1 MRLFIN
7 ECEKTFLNALTLA
20 LFVAVCIANA
30 ILFHS
35 FEKGRRFVYR
45 PEDYKEVYEEL
56 EGKDEEEIFSFLQQK
71 GETEEI
77 RTLFLASA
85 VKSEV
90 TDILGY
96 DAYVSGIVSA
106 ADDLRVVS
114 IFQNKN
120 SFSLRNAEKL
130 AEIYGALP
138 KIETKVN
145 PVRGVVMAT
154 QFGGTDLLVFV
165 FLTYIVFSMVI
176 REKEMG
182 QLLLTRTTLHGHAR
196 HGWNKILVCG
206 AASLLTVSALEA
218 TNLILASHWY
228 GLGDLGRSIQSVPEY
243 QACIF
248 PISVGEFLV
257 LFLLFKIF
265 VLFLMSVIV
274 FFLAS
279 ASSSLIK
286 FILLFI
292 AVFGTEGILYFA
304 IPGNSYLCL
313 LKYLN
318 LFAVFGSYSLLGNY
332 LSLNLFGWPV
342 WYLPVYL
349 SIAGLL
355 MLLFGGLGVWAYA
368 TRSGTGAE
376 RRPGKRIR
384 LFPEKTISLFL
395 QECYKLFYC
404 EKVVWILAGAVLLQI
419 VTYQPMREFF
429 ATQEDTYFKQYMYL
443 LEGPYGEDKERMIQ
457 EEQETYDE
465 MTRKMQA
472 AVAANPDLAEL
483 IGRKYQEETRQF
495 SVLPRLRTHA
505 AYLEEKKGAFLYDTG
520 YRILTNDDIGKADN
534 NRLSIWANLLM
545 ILCTGFL
552 FSTDYQAGMNYLQ
565 RATVRGRKE
574 LTLRKVLTGTLV
586 LTAIFALL
594 YVPFFFNVL
603 TTYGTRGMMFPAC
616 SMTHLQWCPA
626 GISILGYLGLMLFFR
641 FVFLFGKMI
650 LMFLIAAKVKSS
662 AYTMVICA
670 GLYVAPL
677 LLFYLR

>member
-7 ECEKTFLNALTLA
+7 EWKKTFLNALTLA
-20 LFVAVCIANA
+20 LFVIVCIANA
-30 ILFHS
+30 ILLHS
-35 FEKGRRFVYR
+35 WETGRGLLYL
-45 PEDYKEVYEEL
+45 PEDYKEVYGEI
-56 EGKDEEEIFSFLQQK
+56 EGKEAEEILSFLKQK

-77 RTLFLASA
+77 RTLFLVSA

-90 TDILGY
+90 MDILGY

-114 IFQNKN
+114 IFRKEN
-120 SFSLRNAEKL
+120 SFSLRSAEKL
-130 AEIYGALP
+130 AEVYGALP
-138 KIETKVN
+138 KIETKIN
-145 PVRGVVMAT
+145 PVKGVVMAT
-154 QFGGTDLLVFV
+154 QFGGTDLLAFV

-182 QLLLTRTTLHGHAR
+182 QLLLTRTTLHGHVR

-206 AASLLTVSALEA
+206 AVSLLTVFVLET
-218 TNLILASHWY
+218 TNLMMASHRY

-248 PISVGEFLV
+248 PVSVGEFLV
-257 LFLLFKIF
+257 LFILFKIL
-265 VLFLMSVIV
+265 VLFLWSVIV

-286 FILLFI
+286 FVLLFI

-304 IPGNSYLCL
+304 IPGNSYLSI
-313 LKYLN
+313 LKYFN
-318 LFAVFGSYSLLGNY
+318 LFAVFGAHSLLGGY
-332 LSLNLFGWPV
+332 LNLNLFGQPV

-349 SIAGLL
+349 SIAGALL
-355 MLLFGGLGVWAYA
+355 MLFGGLGVWAYA
-368 TRSGTGAE
+368 TRPGTGAE
-376 RRPGKRIR
+376 RKQGRRVR

-404 EKVVWILAGAVLLQI
+404 EKAVFILAGAIVLQI

-429 ATQEDTYFKQYMYL
+429 ATQDDTYFKQYMLL

-457 EEQETYDE
+457 EEQERYDE
-465 MTRKMQA
+465 LTGKMQS
-472 AVAANPDLAEL
+472 AVAANPALAE
-483 IGRKYQEETRQF
+483 IISQKYQDETRQF
-495 SVLPRLRTHA
+495 SVLPKLRAHA
-505 AYLEEKKGAFLYDTG
+505 AYLEEKKGAFVYDTG
-520 YRILTNDDIGKADN
+520 YRILTNDVIGKADN

-552 FSTDYQAGMNYLQ
+552 FSMDYQAGMHYLQ

-586 LTAIFALL
+586 LTVILALI
-594 YVPFFFNVL
+594 YIPFFFNVL
-603 TTYGTRGMMFPAC
+603 TTYGTRGILFPAC
-616 SMTHLQWCPA
+616 SMTHLQWCNA
-626 GISILGYLGLMLFFR
+626 GISILGYLVLMMLFR
-641 FVFLFGKMI
+641 FVFLFGKML

-662 AYTMVICA
+662 AYTIVICA
-670 GLYVAPL
+670 GLYVTPL